1 MWLVFCLIW
10 ITAEIRLARSKARI
24 DKIQISE
31 QRSQGLLWVGIGT
44 GLGLALLFKTL
55 GWTPIPI
62 DYLPRQLLALL
73 IFGAGLW
80 LRYRAVVR
88 LAEFFTTHVAIQH
101 QHLLIVDGPYRY
113 VRHPAY
119 TGLLLA
125 LFAAGLAMGDIFALL
140 LLLLTSFW
148 ALAARIAI
156 EEKMLLDKFGNR
168 YVDYCNSTWKLLP
181 GLY

>member
-1 MWLVFCLIW
+1 
-10 ITAEIRLARSKARI
+10 
-24 DKIQISE
+24 
-31 QRSQGLLWVGIGT
+31 
-44 GLGLALLFKTL
+44 
-55 GWTPIPI
+55 
-62 DYLPRQLLALL
+62 
-73 IFGAGLW
+73 
-80 LRYRAVVR
+80 